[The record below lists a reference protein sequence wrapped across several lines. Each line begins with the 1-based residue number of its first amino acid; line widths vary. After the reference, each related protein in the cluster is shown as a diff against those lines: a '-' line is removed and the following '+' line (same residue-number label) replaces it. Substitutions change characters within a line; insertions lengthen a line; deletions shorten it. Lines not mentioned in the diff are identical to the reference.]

1 MIWPHNLAAYYPYPQ
16 SLPLW
21 QVAGVVLLLASI
33 SIIVFRAVKPKP
45 YLAVGWLWY
54 IGTLVPAIGL
64 VQAGLWPAIADRFV
78 YVPLIGLFIVIAWGV
93 PDLVARWR
101 FREIKLA
108 TLSAALISILMA
120 TTYLQA
126 GYWTNSI
133 TLFEHAL
140 DVADNNYIAHH
151 KLGEALEA
159 EGKTDAAI
167 RHYSETLRI
176 RPDFV
181 STYLNL
187 GVALRGQ
194 GKFNKAIDQ
203 FSKVLRLKPDYAVA
217 HKELGITLEEQGD
230 FAEAIRHYLKALEIR
245 PDYAKVHNK
254 LGIILAHQGKIED
267 AIFHYP
273 KSIAI

>member
-1 MIWPHNLAAYYPYPQ
+1 
-16 SLPLW
+16 
-21 QVAGVVLLLASI
+21 
-33 SIIVFRAVKPKP
+33 
-45 YLAVGWLWY
+45 
-54 IGTLVPAIGL
+54 
-64 VQAGLWPAIADRFV
+64 
-78 YVPLIGLFIVIAWGV
+78 
-93 PDLVARWR
+93 
-101 FREIKLA
+101 
-108 TLSAALISILMA
+108 MA

-126 GYWTNSI
+126 GYWSDSI

-140 DVADNNYIAHH
+140 DVTDNNYIAHH

-203 FSKVLRLKPDYAVA
+203 FSKILRLKPDYAVA
-217 HKELGITLEEQGD
+217 HKEIGITLEEQGD
-230 FAEAIRHYLKALEIR
+230 FAGAIRHYLKALEIR

-254 LGIILAHQGKIED
+254 LGIILARQGKIED
-267 AIFHYP
+267 AIFHYRKALQFSP
-273 KSIAI
+273 NMKQALYNLSWVTATHENEEIRNGQEAVLLAEKLCKITQYNQPVALDALAAAYAESGRFDAAVSTSRKGLKLALQQGNKELALGLKKRLELYKAGSPYRQQTHGK